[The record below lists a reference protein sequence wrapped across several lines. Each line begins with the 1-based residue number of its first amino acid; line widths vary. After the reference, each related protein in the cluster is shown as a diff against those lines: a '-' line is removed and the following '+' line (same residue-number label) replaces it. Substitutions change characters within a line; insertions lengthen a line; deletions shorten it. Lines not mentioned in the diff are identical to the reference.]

1 MRKFL
6 ALFLF
11 LSSFAYSQSATIS
24 GTITDGAG
32 QTFNNGTYKIEL
44 VPAFGF
50 NNTVRTDTGLPVT
63 PTQFN
68 GTLSS
73 GGAFSGV
80 VVTKTNFIG
89 PAGAQWK
96 FTVCPDATSG
106 CFTYS
111 TAITADGDLSTGLS
125 AAAGTINV
133 GVNFIKNIIPTAYNS
148 AEVSGMTRGS
158 LYYNTT
164 TNSLLAYDGA
174 NWVDAVANGFSYAPS
189 FGLVSGTADTTA
201 GFQAGINAVSVTH
214 GTLLVPPG
222 AYTIT
227 SQLNVAGT
235 GVFNILCTG
244 EGAIINFNGSLV
256 PTAFGS
262 PDTTQRSRISM
273 SGCKFN
279 STAAGQGTAIDASH
293 MAISKFED
301 ITMTGVNKCIVMNNV
316 HALYN
321 IVTRPNCFIS
331 GAGSVGLKFDSV
343 ANENT
348 VFKARIHPDAN
359 ATCVS
364 VNSQGV
370 KLYDVDC
377 ETGAL
382 IGLDIQASARGTIA
396 EGGWLEANQ
405 TNLHIA
411 AGAQTPTILGMEINS
426 GTTANFTD
434 DGSTGLNLCGTRI
447 QFISQ
452 PCTQASGTIGPFYQ
466 TNSTNPALSG
476 NFRFANTDTFKFRN
490 NANSA
495 DINALSP
502 NSSDQLNVG
511 GLAGIIAGPFI
522 SNSSAAPATVGIVR
536 MVKTDTVKFRNNAN
550 TNNVTA
556 LSLAI
561 NDDIVVGSTNPVE
574 LPSGVSVGGSQNQTA
589 LQGSTGTKLFSCTG
603 SFTSGNYVKSDA
615 NGNCVDGGNT
625 VGLTTLDKQDI
636 VAGINGNSADQTIY
650 TYSMPANTLGS
661 GKCLT
666 IKSFQH
672 RTAGAGSATVK
683 IFFGATTVISSTS
696 GSATPVSQTGTVCNN
711 AGSTT
716 AQWAVGEYLSPSP
729 TYTTLSTTPAETTT
743 SGSIVIKLTFN
754 VAAGTSFGGDG
765 WQVLLNP

>member
-6 ALFLF
+6 VLFLF
-11 LSSFAYSQSATIS
+11 LSSFAYSQTATIS

-50 NNTVRTDTGLPVT
+50 NNTIRTDTGLPVT
-63 PTQFN
+63 PTQLN

-111 TAITADGDLSTGLS
+111 TVITADGDLSAGLS
-125 AAAGTINV
+125 AASGTINV
-133 GVNFIKNIIPTAYNS
+133 GVNYVKNIIPTAYNS

-164 TNSLLAYDGA
+164 TLSLFAYDGT
-174 NWVDAVANGFSYAPS
+174 NWVDAVANGFSYAPN
-189 FGLVSGTADTTA
+189 FGLVSGTSNTTV
-201 GFQAGINAVSVTH
+201 GFQAGINAVSITH
-214 GTLLVPPG
+214 GTLLIPPG
-222 AYTIT
+222 IYTIT

-235 GVFNILCTG
+235 GGFNILCTG
-244 EGAIINFNGSLV
+244 EGAVIQFDGSLV

-273 SGCKFN
+273 SGCRFN

-301 ITMTGVNKCIVMNNV
+301 IAMTGVNKCIVMNNV
-316 HALYN
+316 HSLYN
-321 IVTRPNCFIS
+321 IVTRPNCTIS
-331 GAGSVGLKFDSV
+331 GAGSVGLKFDST
-343 ANENT
+343 ANENS

-396 EGGWLEANQ
+396 QGGWLEANQ

-411 AGAQTPTILGMEINS
+411 AGAQTPSIIGMEINS

-434 DGSTGLNLCGTRI
+434 DGSVGLNLCGTRI
-447 QFISQ
+447 QFVSQ
-452 PCTQASGTIGPFYQ
+452 PCNFAAGLTTPNLTATQATIDGLVGTNRDLTFSTSGLARWKFRANTTAEGGA
-466 TNSTNPALSG
+466 NSGSDFSLLSRDDAGNALFGAMTCTRSTGDCQFFQRLIAGIAFTSGNANPATVGMVRLNKS
-476 NFRFANTDTFKFRN
+476 DTIKIRN

-495 DINALSP
+495 DITLLSLDASDIATLPSVKVGASGSTISDTRALVQSVFECGTTTTCANTANNSDHIIHGNVALSSASPSTATIASISPAFTSTATYNCTATPEGTTAAIAAGGIAISKISGSSFTLTGP
-502 NSSDQLNVG
+502 N
-511 GLAGIIAGPFI
+511 
-522 SNSSAAPATVGIVR
+522 TV
-536 MVKTDTVKFRNNAN
+536 TTVVDY
-550 TNNVTA
+550 T
-556 LSLAI
+556 
-561 NDDIVVGSTNPVE
+561 
-574 LPSGVSVGGSQNQTA
+574 
-589 LQGSTGTKLFSCTG
+589 CTG
-603 SFTSGNYVKSDA
+603 
-615 NGNCVDGGNT
+615 
-625 VGLTTLDKQDI
+625 
-636 VAGINGNSADQTIY
+636 
-650 TYSMPANTLGS
+650 
-661 GKCLT
+661 
-666 IKSFQH
+666 H
-672 RTAGAGSATVK
+672 
-683 IFFGATTVISSTS
+683 
-696 GSATPVSQTGTVCNN
+696 
-711 AGSTT
+711 
-716 AQWAVGEYLSPSP
+716 
-729 TYTTLSTTPAETTT
+729 
-743 SGSIVIKLTFN
+743 
-754 VAAGTSFGGDG
+754 
-765 WQVLLNP
+765 